1 MNANSKAPL
10 VCWKLQIS
18 NLNKQASKMKL
29 TFNQILISRNK
40 VMLSS
45 NNMVVT
51 CTTIE
56 NKKVIISDAKLQVIF
71 WQYILLLS

>member
-1 MNANSKAPL
+1 MRIPKHYLFVGNCKY
-10 VCWKLQIS
+10 QIF
-18 NLNKQASKMKL
+18 NKQASKMKL

-56 NKKVIISDAKLQVIF
+56 NKKVIISDEKLQVIV
-71 WQYILLLS
+71 